1 MKLQDL
7 PAFVRERMR
16 EGTVIPAIPLALDK
30 DRKFDPTH
38 QRALVRY
45 YIESGVGGLAVGVHT
60 TQFEIREE
68 KHGLFKPVLSE
79 VSRLIDAH
87 VAATGKEIIKIG
99 GICGRTDQAA
109 AEADFLVHAGYHAG
123 LLSLSAFK
131 HDSMA
136 AILAHVREIAD
147 RIPIVGFYL
156 QPAVGGLVLSYEFW
170 REFAEIENILAI
182 KIAPFNRYRTIDVVR
197 AVCDAGKEGE
207 IALFTGNDDNIVVDL
222 LTEFSFSSGG
232 MERKVRIVGGLL
244 GHWCVWT
251 RKAVELHA
259 AIREAIRA
267 GTGAAKASGTA
278 ALGAPGLA
286 GKDWLTLAQE
296 VTDANAAVFDAAN
309 GFVGCIPGIHEV
321 LRRQGLLAGTW
332 CLNPEETLSFGQAEE
347 IDRVCAAYPH
357 LVDDDFVKERI
368 EGWLA

>member
-1 MKLQDL
+1 MKMHDL
-7 PAFVRERMR
+7 PDFVRDRMR
-16 EGTVIPAIPLALDK
+16 EGTVIPAIPLALDA
-30 DRKFDPTH
+30 DRKFDPVH

-45 YIESGVGGLAVGVHT
+45 YMDAGVGGLAVGVHT

-79 VSRLIDAH
+79 VSRLVDAH
-87 VAATGKEIIKIG
+87 AERTGKRIIKIG
-99 GICGRTDQAA
+99 GICGRTEQAV
-109 AEADFLVHAGYHAG
+109 AEAEFLAQAGYHAG

-131 HDSMA
+131 HDSLS

-147 RIPIVGFYL
+147 RIPLVGFYL
-156 QPAVGGLVLSYEFW
+156 QPAVGGLVLPYEFW
-170 REFAEIENILAI
+170 RQFTEIDNILAI

-197 AVCDAGKEGE
+197 AVCDAGKEGQ
-207 IALFTGNDDNIVVDL
+207 IALYTGNDDNIVVDL
-222 LTEFSFSSGG
+222 LTEFRFASNGV
-232 MERKVRIVGGLL
+232 ERRARIVGGLL
-244 GHWCVWT
+244 GQWCVWT

-259 AIREAIRA
+259 AVRA
-267 GTGAAKASGTA
+267 ALAQAEASGRA
-278 ALGAPGLA
+278 VLGAPGFA
-286 GKDWLTLAQE
+286 GKEWLTLAQE

-309 GFVGCIPGIHEV
+309 GFSGCIPGIHEV

-332 CLNPEETLSFGQAEE
+332 CLNPEEVMSHGQAEE

>member
-7 PAFVRERMR
+7 PAFVRDRMR

-30 DRKFDPTH
+30 DRKFDLRH
-38 QRALVRY
+38 QRALARY

-68 KHGLFKPVLSE
+68 KYGLFKPVLSE
-79 VSRLIDAH
+79 VSRLIDEHAK
-87 VAATGKEIIKIG
+87 ATGRQIIKIG
-99 GICGRTDQAA
+99 GVCGRTEQAA
-109 AEADFLVHAGYHAG
+109 EEADFLVHAGYHAG

-131 HDSMA
+131 HNSMS
-136 AILAHVREIAD
+136 AILAHIREIAD
-147 RIPIVGFYL
+147 RIPLVGFYL
-156 QPAVGGLVLSYEFW
+156 QPAVGGLVLPYEFW
-170 REFAEIENILAI
+170 REFAQIENILAI

-222 LTEFSFSSGG
+222 LTEFRFMAGG
-232 MERKVRIVGGLL
+232 MERKARIVGGLL
-244 GHWCVWT
+244 GQWCVWT

-259 AIREAIRA
+259 AVRA
-267 GTGAAKASGTA
+267 ALSHADASGTA
-278 ALGAPGLA
+278 VLRSLGFA
-286 GKDWLTLAQE
+286 GRDWLTLAQE

-309 GFVGCIPGIHEV
+309 GFSGCIPGIHEV

-332 CLNPEETLSFGQAEE
+332 CLNPDEVLSPGQAEE

-357 LVDDDFVKERI
+357 LVDDDFIKDRI
-368 EGWLA
+368 AGWLA